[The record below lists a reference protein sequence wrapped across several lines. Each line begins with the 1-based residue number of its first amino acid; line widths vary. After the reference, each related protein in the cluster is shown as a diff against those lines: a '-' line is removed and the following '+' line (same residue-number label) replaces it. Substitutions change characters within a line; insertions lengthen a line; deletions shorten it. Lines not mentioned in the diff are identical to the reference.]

1 MTPLEE
7 MKIFLSDIDEKK
19 FKPKLSEDYKKLHI
33 LSSLDEYREEVL
45 NKCDEL
51 GLSYTMCREPV
62 FGDMDPY
69 TLEQPLVGF
78 KNYQHYFKVVE

>member
-7 MKIFLSDIDEKK
+7 MKIFLSNIDEKK
-19 FKPKLSEDYKKLHI
+19 FKPKLSEDSKELHI
-33 LSSLDEYREEVL
+33 LNSLDEYREEVL

-62 FGDMDPY
+62 FDIRDPY
-69 TLEQPLVGF
+69 TLEQPLIGF
-78 KNYQHYFKVVE
+78 KNYQYYFKVVE